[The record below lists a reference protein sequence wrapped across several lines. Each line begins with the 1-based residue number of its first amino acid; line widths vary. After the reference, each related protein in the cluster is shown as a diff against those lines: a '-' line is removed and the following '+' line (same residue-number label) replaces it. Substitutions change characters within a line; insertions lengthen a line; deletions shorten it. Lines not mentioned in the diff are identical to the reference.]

1 MIKRFWSGFF
11 AVLVMA
17 STVLAATGGG
27 DIVFKVEG
35 MTDSLFS
42 HDYHVGTAKKKC
54 SECHYQLYTTRAQR
68 KTVGME
74 GMRKG
79 KSCGACHDGKQAF
92 GVTDKQDCK
101 RCHNIELLS
110 K

>member
-1 MIKRFWSGFF
+1 MKKRFWSGP
-11 AVLVMA
+11 AVLLVMA
-17 STVLAATGGG
+17 STAAAVTGGG
-27 DIVFKVEG
+27 DIIFKSEG

-42 HDYHVGTAKKKC
+42 HEFHVNKAKKRC
-54 SECHYQLYTTRAQR
+54 SECHYQLYTTRSQR
-68 KTVGME
+68 KFVGME

-92 GVTDKQDCK
+92 GVTDQKDCV
-101 RCHNIELLS
+101 RCHDISQLS